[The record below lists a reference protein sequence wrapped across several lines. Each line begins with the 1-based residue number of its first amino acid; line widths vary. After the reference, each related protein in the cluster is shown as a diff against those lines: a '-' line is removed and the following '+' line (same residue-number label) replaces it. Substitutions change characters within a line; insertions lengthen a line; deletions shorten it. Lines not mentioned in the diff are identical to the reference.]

1 MQYDHNTYHKYM
13 LAKAEQSVANMKD
26 QAAKDP
32 MRLQYHFMAPA
43 YWLNDPNGLIYYRG
57 EYHMFYQHYPYSEQ
71 WGAMHWGHAKSKDL
85 VYWEHLPIALA
96 PSES

>member
-43 YWLNDPNGLIYYRG
+43 SAVCVGR
-57 EYHMFYQHYPYSEQ
+57 
-71 WGAMHWGHAKSKDL
+71 KSTN
-85 VYWEHLPIALA
+85 
-96 PSES
+96 S